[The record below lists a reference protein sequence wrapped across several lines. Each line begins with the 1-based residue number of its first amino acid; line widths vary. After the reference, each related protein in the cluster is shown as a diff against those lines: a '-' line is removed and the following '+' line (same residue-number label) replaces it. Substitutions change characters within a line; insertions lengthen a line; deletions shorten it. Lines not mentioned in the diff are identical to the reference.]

1 MIMCDCIWIWVFVFS
16 SRRRHTRCA
25 LVTGVQTCALPIYGG
40 SKRRNLTTLH
50 DEQNFKV
57 QSIHNTTTI
66 EVGEVPVIGS
76 VTFKNIFSTLRVLQN
91 NVIREFGVSSLPSGV
106 VINQYD
112 IIGAY
117 PNQQLV
123 PSNEA
128 QKSDFDDNF
137 TEEFQIQG
145 NINDKHNWVIGYFIN
160 KATSD
165 DLGLAPVF
173 LSFNNAFSEP
183 LDNLNFLFPST
194 VNKSEQAE
202 IGYFGQFTADLS
214 GLVTEGLHFTGGFR
228 WSRDYSNRRNVDIRA
243 PPTGAV
249 VISPSANQTDRKRV
263 V

>member
-1 MIMCDCIWIWVFVFS
+1 MRISDWS
-16 SRRRHTRCA
+16 SDVC
-25 LVTGVQTCALPIYGG
+25 
-40 SKRRNLTTLH
+40 
-50 DEQNFKV
+50 
-57 QSIHNTTTI
+57 
-66 EVGEVPVIGS
+66 
-76 VTFKNIFSTLRVLQN
+76 
-91 NVIREFGVSSLPSGV
+91 SSDLSGV

-173 LSFNNAFSEP
+173 LSFNNAFSVP

-214 GLVTEGLHFTGGFR
+214 G
-228 WSRDYSNRRNVDIRA
+228 
-243 PPTGAV
+243 
-249 VISPSANQTDRKRV
+249 DRKSTRLNSSHSCASRMPSSA
-263 V
+263 

>member
-1 MIMCDCIWIWVFVFS
+1 MI
-16 SRRRHTRCA
+16 RRPPRSTR
-25 LVTGVQTCALPIYGG
+25 TDTRFPY
-40 SKRRNLTTLH
+40 TTL
-50 DEQNFKV
+50 FR
-57 QSIHNTTTI
+57 SNTTTI

-137 TEEFQIQG
+137 TEEFQ
-145 NINDKHNWVIGYFIN
+145 
-160 KATSD
+160 
-165 DLGLAPVF
+165 
-173 LSFNNAFSEP
+173 
-183 LDNLNFLFPST
+183 
-194 VNKSEQAE
+194 
-202 IGYFGQFTADLS
+202 
-214 GLVTEGLHFTGGFR
+214 
-228 WSRDYSNRRNVDIRA
+228 
-243 PPTGAV
+243 
-249 VISPSANQTDRKRV
+249 DRKSV